1 VGVAAVADVIRVLIV
16 DDDALVRA
24 GLSMMLAGSDDIRV
38 VAEASDGAQVPSA
51 VDAYAPDVVLMDIRM
66 PGMDGLAAT
75 EELRRRGS
83 APQIIVLTTFD
94 ADDHVLRALRA
105 GAAGFLLKDTP
116 PPEILRA
123 IRLVAAGEAML
134 SPAVTRRLI
143 EHVAD
148 DGLGAR
154 RSRASEL
161 LDRLTD
167 REREVAVAIGQGKS
181 NAEIAAEL
189 YMSVATVKAHVS
201 RLLQKLEL
209 DNRVQIALL
218 AHDAGL
224 G

>member
-1 VGVAAVADVIRVLIV
+1 MAGVIRVLIV

-24 GLSMMLAGSDDIRV
+24 GLSMMLAGSDDVRV
-38 VAEASDGAQVPSA
+38 VAEASDGDQVAAA
-51 VDAYAPDVVLMDIRM
+51 VDAYQPDVVLMDIRM
-66 PGMDGLAAT
+66 PNVDGLAAT
-75 EELRRRGS
+75 EALRRREG

-154 RSRASEL
+154 RARAGEL

-224 G
+224 A